1 MKKTK
6 FYQLIALVIVTILC
20 HLFACKSDSNVP
32 KTEMTALLNR
42 PESIQYG
49 KEWET
54 VQNQY
59 QDCVLKI
66 SKTQMTTKQSC
77 NWLKFLPKK
86 LELVESMAII
96 TQQF

>member
-6 FYQLIALVIVTILC
+6 FYQLIALLIVTILC
-20 HLFACKSDSNVP
+20 HLFACKSDSNIQ
-32 KTEMTALLNR
+32 KNEIATLLNR

-59 QDCVLKI
+59 QECVLKLN
-66 SKTQMTTKQSC
+66 K
-77 NWLKFLPKK
+77 
-86 LELVESMAII
+86 
-96 TQQF
+96 